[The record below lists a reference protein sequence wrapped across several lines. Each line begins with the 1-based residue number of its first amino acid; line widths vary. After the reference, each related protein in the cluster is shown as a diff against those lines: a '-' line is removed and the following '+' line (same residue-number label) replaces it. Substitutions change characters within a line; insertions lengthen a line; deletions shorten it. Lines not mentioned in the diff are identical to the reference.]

1 MSSIVIDKP
10 TVSALKQTLRNG
22 KVTVYVRS
30 KKMVVASRIVTF
42 PAVYSGLGLSSP
54 SGVKHVAFYENVLDD
69 EQETLVRNSIALANS
84 LGVHVEVKDVAKF
97 GRFTRFLAMVLGER
111 LPSRTPSM
119 SFEGDAIALIRDKP
133 DYDTGE
139 NRKEE
144 CEIPA

>member
-1 MSSIVIDKP
+1 MVNEQSVV
-10 TVSALKQTLRNG
+10 TALNQTLRSG
-22 KVTVYVRS
+22 KVTVYVKS
-30 KKMVVASRIVTF
+30 KKMVVASRTVTF

-54 SGVKHVAFYENVLDD
+54 SGAKQVTFYENVLDE

-84 LGVHVEVKDVAKF
+84 LGVHLELKDVAKF
-97 GRFTRFLAMVLGER
+97 GRFTRFLALVLGER